1 MKFHV
6 PTNAETQKII
16 GSIILFYGLKEL
28 AHHVI
33 ATNQWT
39 DHFPSDAYLLCFFF
53 VVEALLHYQLG
64 HNSATTLEL
73 LNISRWHLPSFVEF
87 SFIMTSVYACSYLV
101 VQVEYLLFNYFPDQD
116 PEGGTAVLPDNVYT
130 RGLITCIFFWLEAL
144 LHFNIGRNSDSSE
157 ISDDEDEDED
167 VQFSEDEGYDSEEEN
182 AFEHAEEEETG
193 DGVMPDNVPLQVS
206 PPQKTPSKAKKRST
220 SKKQKSAN
228 AKKIKVKKETNTGAK
243 KATKKKNKVKYS
255 RTTTLVESL
264 RHPEDDED
272 VSLVLRPRHRTGGIS
287 TGSTRSSSRRR
298 SSRTRKKVNYSEK
311 YQYA

>member
-1 MKFHV
+1 MKFHL
-6 PTNAETQKII
+6 PTNRETQKII

-28 AHHVI
+28 AQHAI

-53 VVEALLHYQLG
+53 TIEALLHYQLG
-64 HNSATTLEL
+64 HSSSTTLEL
-73 LNISRWHLPSFVEF
+73 LDIRRWHLPSFVEF

-116 PEGGTAVLPDNVYT
+116 PEGGTPVLPDTVYT
-130 RGLITCIFFWLEAL
+130 RGLITCVAFWLEAL

-157 ISDDEDEDED
+157 MSDDDDDEE
-167 VQFSEDEGYDSEEEN
+167 VHFSEDDVYDSEEEN
-182 AFEHAEEEETG
+182 AFEDAEEAETG

-206 PPQKTPSKAKKRST
+206 PPQKTPSKTKKRST
-220 SKKQKSAN
+220 SKKKKSTK
-228 AKKIKVKKETNTGAK
+228 AKTKTSVKKETNTGAK

-264 RHPEDDED
+264 RHPEEDED

-298 SSRTRKKVNYSEK
+298 STRNRTKVAK
-311 YQYA
+311 FVATPK